1 MSYCGMCGTPCS
13 EGDRFCGSCGAVL
26 SAFDV
31 ARGPVPPA
39 PVAMSPSFGPSPPG
53 PSPPGPPPAGR
64 LRPGPPGQQ
73 AWFPPPAPNAA
84 PPRPPFDVRA
94 MSGAVNHLVGEF
106 QQLPLR
112 TLVPLRAW
120 VDQKIWQQTWVAL
133 FLIAALAPFLLLH
146 LGSGSENFHQVA
158 WGFSVYFAFLW
169 FIALYTL
176 IRPGP
181 LPWALLGKVALF
193 TVIAGVSI
201 AVGLEKRLATGDS
214 NVAKCIF
221 GVGLPEEFA
230 KALAIYMFMFLSRTT
245 FSLRSFL
252 FVGAV
257 SGLAFGAA
265 EAVSYSTAYAQQ
277 LPYVVN
283 PNDAIV
289 TEIWRFLTDSLFH
302 ACMAGVT
309 AFFIGLAHHYRQYR
323 VGLIGFGLAFA
334 AVLHGLYDNFA
345 SGWLGTALAVLIVF
359 IFVGYVATG
368 DQIGERLGEHLVQA
382 DGPRPSPEQAPPADP
397 SPPGGSLPGATR
409 QPPA

>member
-1 MSYCGMCGTPCS
+1 MAVAYCGMCGTPRPH
-13 EGDRFCGSCGAVL
+13 GDRFCGSCGSVL
-26 SAFDV
+26 SAAV
-31 ARGPVPPA
+31 GTGGAGAPLPA
-39 PVAMSPSFGPSPPG
+39 
-53 PSPPGPPPAGR
+53 GPPP
-64 LRPGPPGQQ
+64 PQPSSQQ
-73 AWFPPPAPNAA
+73 TWFPPPAASTAA
-84 PPRPPFDVRA
+84 PRLPFDARVV
-94 MSGAVNHLVGEF
+94 SGAVNSLMSEF
-106 QQLPLR
+106 QRLPLR
-112 TLVPLRAW
+112 TLVPLRAS
-120 VDQKIWQQTWVAL
+120 VDQRIWQQTWVAL
-133 FLIAALAPFLLLH
+133 FLVAALAPFLLLH
-146 LGSGSENFHQVA
+146 LGTSLENFHQVA

-201 AVGLEKRLATGDS
+201 AVGLEKRLATGDT
-214 NVAKCIF
+214 NVVKYVL

-230 KALAIYMFMFLSRTT
+230 KALAIYVFMFWSRTT

-277 LPYVVN
+277 LPYLDN

-309 AFFIGLAHHYRQYR
+309 AFFIGLARHYRQYR

-359 IFVGYVATG
+359 VFVGYVATG
-368 DQIGERLGEHLVQA
+368 DQIGEQFGEHLDA
-382 DGPRPSPEQAPPADP
+382 TIGARPAPDWPPPADP
-397 SPPGGSLPGATR
+397 PAPRDQLPGATR
-409 QPPA
+409 RPPT